1 MANTNLAE
9 GHEKTAT
16 GASSYQSDGLR
27 DSDVLTS
34 PSLTNTVEN
43 GLGNG
48 VIATTLNQY
57 NATDRNNPVSGNCT
71 VRPNGTIGSTSQLYV
86 DAGTV
91 HLDGMFYTVGS
102 GSVLDITAGTNY
114 HSGYHGSPIPNGA
127 SNTQEAILLVYVD
140 PRLTN
145 NIGFVYGSYVD
156 TATGLYPSSPSAHLV
171 LQNTVLAAVR
181 IGRGAS
187 GPVIL
192 AIEDKRS
199 FVRPGPIALT
209 NTINAAGAN
218 ANRRN
223 DLIAGF
229 NASNLPITNM
239 GLLFARKPSGFI
251 TNAQGG
257 TQSHL
262 FWQSDAGIGLQA
274 GGGGTYQITPV
285 HRTAKTAPIAWSAA
299 LTLTFGTANQII
311 AKPLISEA
319 DGTTSLVTIRAYDSS
334 YRLEHVLI
342 ETQHYTVNAGNIV
355 INAPAS
361 VNGASGG
368 YVVVEYI
375 HASHL

>member
-114 HSGYHGSPIPNGA
+114 HSGYHGSPIPNGG
-127 SNTQEAILLVYVD
+127 SSTQEAILLVYVD

-181 IGRGAS
+181 IGRGAL

-274 GGGGTYQITPV
+274 GGGGTYQLTPV

-311 AKPLISEA
+311 AKPLLSEA